1 MLTQMCKLNK
11 KEEFLSKYIE
21 IVPIIVWL
29 SIQKRKMK
37 KEYPNNFYMVR
48 YDITLVEL
56 FFDTE
61 ITIILLLLLL
71 LLLLTKR
78 SGVFTMCHLI
88 KYYSM

>member
-1 MLTQMCKLNK
+1 MNMLIQMCKLNK

-37 KEYPNNFYMVR
+37 KEYPNKFYMVR

-61 ITIILLLLLL
+61 ITIILLLLL
-71 LLLLTKR
+71 TKR

>member
-1 MLTQMCKLNK
+1 MCKLNK

-56 FFDTE
+56 FF
-61 ITIILLLLLL
+61 IQKLRLL

>member
-1 MLTQMCKLNK
+1 MCKLNK

-56 FFDTE
+56 FF
-61 ITIILLLLLL
+61 IQKLQLL

>member
-1 MLTQMCKLNK
+1 MCKLNK

-56 FFDTE
+56 FF
-61 ITIILLLLLL
+61 IQKLRL